1 METLF
6 PSLATV
12 SCSAGTHFISDLCY
26 FVCTVPEKGFGGV
39 GRQVKVSRA
48 RGNDAGQLSPVIC
61 TFHFEE
67 EWHNVRRRMAATAQM
82 LPCVCLDGPW
92 TPGKRAVL

>member
-12 SCSAGTHFISDLCY
+12 SCSAGTHFISDLY
-26 FVCTVPEKGFGGV
+26 FVCTVPGKGFGVV

-48 RGNDAGQLSPVIC
+48 GEMMQDS
-61 TFHFEE
+61 
-67 EWHNVRRRMAATAQM
+67 
-82 LPCVCLDGPW
+82 
-92 TPGKRAVL
+92 